1 MKRILVITGALLLS
15 YATHAQ
21 TAQKPVAPVAVPA
34 PVSTAIPVLKAAP
47 GQPKPMSDSALDST
61 TAAGISANL
70 TNGVIAFQGSVPTK
84 NGLVTAAGTL
94 ATLTGPLTGA
104 NIGTLSLNGNAQ
116 QNLSSLVNI
125 NAVNSNINVLLN
137 LNVNIN
143 STVGSILQSNLNG
156 KH

>member
-1 MKRILVITGALLLS
+1 MRRIPVLAGSVLLS
-15 YATHAQ
+15 VAAMAQ
-21 TAQKPVAPVAVPA
+21 TVQKPNAPAATAVPA
-34 PVSTAIPVLKAAP
+34 AKPVVIARAA
-47 GQPKPMSDSALDST
+47 QSPKPMSDTALDST
-61 TAAGISANL
+61 TAAGVSANM
-70 TNGVIAFQGSVPTK
+70 TNGVIAFQGQVPTA
-84 NGLVTAAGTL
+84 NGLVAAAGTL
-94 ATLTGPLTGA
+94 ATQTGPLTGA
-104 NIGTLSLNGNAQ
+104 NIGTLSLNGSAQ